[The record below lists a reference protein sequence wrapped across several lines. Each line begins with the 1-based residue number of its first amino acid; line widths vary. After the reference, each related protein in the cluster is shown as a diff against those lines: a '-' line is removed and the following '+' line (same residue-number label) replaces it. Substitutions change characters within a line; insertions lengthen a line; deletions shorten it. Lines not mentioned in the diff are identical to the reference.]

1 MMMEKQRW
9 AENKTEN
16 VQSSS
21 YRSDWEWWRN
31 KNMFHKKVNCS
42 WMEEMDIMDFCDQE
56 KLSFRQD
63 LWPWSKGKM
72 STWKG
77 QFFQEKW
84 HWAISGHSQYRE
96 PLLYYFFLNK
106 KRCHDVMSPGA
117 SKVEYILQVLH
128 LFLSFALNSICTVH
142 GLWDAC
148 HVWWWSKVIF
158 VWVSIGW
165 NSHLYWST
173 EHVLLI
179 QKI

>member
-1 MMMEKQRW
+1 MVVMMMMEKQRW

-21 YRSDWEWWRN
+21 YRWDWEWWRN
-31 KNMFHKKVNCS
+31 KNMFYKKVNCS

-84 HWAISGHSQYRE
+84 HWAISGHPQYRE
-96 PLLYYFFLNK
+96 PLLYYIFLNK
-106 KRCHDVMSPGA
+106 KKMS
-117 SKVEYILQVLH
+117 
-128 LFLSFALNSICTVH
+128 
-142 GLWDAC
+142 WC
-148 HVWWWSKVIF
+148 HVSRCLKGWVYIAGFTF
-158 VWVSIGW
+158 VLVFCPQFNMHSTRSLRRLPCMMMIK
-165 NSHLYWST
+165 SH
-173 EHVLLI
+173 I
-179 QKI
+179 CMG